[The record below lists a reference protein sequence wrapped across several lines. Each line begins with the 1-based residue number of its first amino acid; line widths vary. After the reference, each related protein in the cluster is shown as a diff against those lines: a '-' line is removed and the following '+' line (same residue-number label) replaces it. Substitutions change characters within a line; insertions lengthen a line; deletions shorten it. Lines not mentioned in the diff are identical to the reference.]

1 VAVLI
6 TAAIMAGEAAALAA
20 KKLAY
25 GNVIAGFLLLAI
37 CVLATSVSVTI
48 APQNQ
53 RGGLVMA
60 SP

>member
-1 VAVLI
+1 
-6 TAAIMAGEAAALAA
+6 MAGEAAALAA